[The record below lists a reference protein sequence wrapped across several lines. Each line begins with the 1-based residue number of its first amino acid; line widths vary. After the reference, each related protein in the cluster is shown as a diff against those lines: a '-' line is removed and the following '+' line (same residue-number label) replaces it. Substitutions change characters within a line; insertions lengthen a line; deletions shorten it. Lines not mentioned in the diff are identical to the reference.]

1 MLGSYQSAGCCY
13 SMSLIPLTRDTFET
27 LIPSVA
33 TGAQYAY
40 YWGRLPDLLRR
51 VLISV
56 VGVFAVLIF
65 RVIVGDGFEIFE
77 LLAGITVGF
86 YWLWGP
92 VLWASLKNR
101 EYRRYA
107 YTGFWQGQVL
117 DVYVTNEVISKE
129 ETVNKIGDLVIVEN
143 RERCLNLE
151 IGDETGYST
160 LLKVPL
166 KRNHQS
172 ILWGDMAQM
181 LVLSDRRDLGRI
193 TKTTDV
199 YIPNNNVW
207 VSDYPFL
214 QREAFIEVGRGL
226 QAELRTQADEL
237 RRPRQGR
244 RPRTNEANDYGDDR
258 DYSRDNDYE
267 PTSRRVPRSKRTPRY
282 LEETSRRSRQGNPAP
297 QDNGWGEE
305 DSLPQQPSDPNA
317 TPPRRRRRP
326 RVDWG

>member
-1 MLGSYQSAGCCY
+1 
-13 SMSLIPLTRDTFET
+13 MSLIPLTRETFET
-27 LIPSVA
+27 LIPLVA

-77 LLAGITVGF
+77 LLSGITVGL

-101 EYRRYA
+101 QYRCYA

-172 ILWGDMAQM
+172 ILRGDMAQM

-193 TKTTDV
+193 NKTTDV

-226 QAELRTQADEL
+226 QIELQAQAEESRQPRRRRSRDVEL
-237 RRPRQGR
+237 D
-244 RPRTNEANDYGDDR
+244 DYGDDR
-258 DYSRDNDYE
+258 GSIGGDTYA
-267 PTSRRVPRSKRTPRY
+267 PTSPRTQR
-282 LEETSRRSRQGNPAP
+282 TSRSLEDASRRQNQGRSARQ
-297 QDNGWGEE
+297 DDGWGEE
-305 DSLPQQPSDPNA
+305 DTSPQRSVDPTEA
-317 TPPRRRRRP
+317 PPRRRRRP